1 MSKIPRPV
9 TNPTTSDMEEGPIRF
24 WNGTGGTLARGTLVY
39 LSSWNAASGLP
50 TVTKA
55 DNDASGKEAQWV
67 VLKATSDA
75 TPGVL
80 GKYLHLTGQNTNAAT
95 SAGDPV
101 YLSGTAGG
109 WTVTAPTAANA
120 IVQVVGF
127 VAVKSATVGV
137 VDFNIAPS
145 PRKIGTNELED
156 GAVMAAKLGSDVTGN
171 PAGVD
176 DSTIE
181 VNAALL
187 RLKDGGI
194 TNAKINAAAAIDRS
208 KLAEDALQAYG
219 IPIARL
225 MQTTGIPLAASET
238 AGNFNVAVG
247 TNTILAQA
255 EVTDNETEVSVAYFQ
270 FVLPAEYVAAGDVKV
285 RLPVAIVKT
294 GGATDN
300 GSTIDVEAYEQSDAG
315 AVGADLCATAAATF
329 AALDTWYTKD
339 FVITAAGLVAGDV
352 INVKV
357 TSSVIDSEAG
367 AGTLRLNMAPPKM
380 LIDVKG

>member
-1 MSKIPRPV
+1 MSKRPRPV
-9 TNPTTSDMEEGPIRF
+9 TNITQSDYEGGPVRF
-24 WNGTGGTLARGTLVY
+24 LNNTGGSLTRGTLVY
-39 LSSWNAASGLP
+39 QSGFNAASGLL
-50 TVTKA
+50 TMAKA
-55 DNDASGKEAQWV
+55 DADAAGKEAQWV
-67 VLKATSDA
+67 VLKDVANNGI
-75 TPGVL
+75 GVA
-80 GKYLHLTGQNTNAAT
+80 GKFIRLTGVNTNAAT

-101 YLSGTAGG
+101 YLSATAGA
-109 WTVTAPTAANA
+109 WAATAPTAANA
-120 IVQVVGF
+120 IIQVVGF
-127 VAVKSATVGV
+127 VDTKHASAGV
-137 VDFNIAPS
+137 VEVRIPAS
-145 PRKIGTNELED
+145 PKQIGTNEIED
-156 GAVMAAKLGSDVTGN
+156 GAVLAAKLGADVSSLTS
-171 PAGVD
+171 VD
-176 DSTIE
+176 NTTIE
-181 VNAALL
+181 TNAGAL
-187 RLKDGGI
+187 RIKDGGI